1 MAKQLSFILVI
12 AISILGLS
20 SCSKKVY
27 FTPEIKASLEE
38 NNIPLSSLQFYT
50 NTKMSLRR
58 NVSLNSANVTKGEAV
73 IKRGT
78 DINVVKLSK
87 KTPGALLESAPNSL
101 KVAFEEGE
109 NKGLTFIQN
118 GSGAYILQRTA
129 ENTVNYDGYIHNVNP
144 EKTDVALQI
153 KRKVIR
159 RINIDKRKMKGKK
172 V

>member
-1 MAKQLSFILVI
+1 MFKYQPYLFVI
-12 AISILGLS
+12 AIAAISLS

-27 FTPEIKASLEE
+27 FTPELKASLEE
-38 NNIPLSSLQFYT
+38 NNIQLSSLQFYAD
-50 NTKMSLRR
+50 TKMSLRR
-58 NVSLNSANVTKGEAV
+58 NVSLNSANVKKGEAV

-78 DINVVKLSK
+78 DINVVKLST

-101 KVAFEEGE
+101 KVAFEEGD

-118 GSGAYILQRTA
+118 GSGAYILKRTA
-129 ENTVNYDGYIHNVNP
+129 ENTVNYDGHVHSINP
-144 EKTDVALQI
+144 ENKEVALQI

-172 V
+172 A

>member
-1 MAKQLSFILVI
+1 MLKYQTYIFAITI
-12 AISILGLS
+12 AAISLT

-38 NNIPLSSLQFYT
+38 NNIPLTSLQYYT
-50 NTKMSLRR
+50 DNKMSLRR
-58 NVSLNSANVTKGEAV
+58 NISMNSANVKKGEAV

-118 GSGAYILQRTA
+118 GSGAYILQRSA
-129 ENTVNYDGYIHNVNP
+129 ENTVNYDGYVHNVNP
-144 EKTDVALQI
+144 EKKEVALQI

-172 V
+172 A